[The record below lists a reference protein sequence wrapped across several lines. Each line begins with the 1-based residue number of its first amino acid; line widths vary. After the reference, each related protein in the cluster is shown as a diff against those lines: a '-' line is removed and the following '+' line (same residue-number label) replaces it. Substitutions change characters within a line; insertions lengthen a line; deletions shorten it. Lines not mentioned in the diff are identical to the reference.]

1 MAEALSL
8 ELSTEARRYGRSISR
23 AGLWSAAL
31 FVILS
36 FMIIYPIGMLLLGAV
51 TIGNPATEGLQLGS
65 ASLSNFVEVLAD
77 PTILTALSNSLVIG
91 LCSTFV
97 SLVIGLL
104 FAWIVA
110 RTNTPFKKL
119 VETAGLTPLF
129 LPPLVGAVAWSILGS
144 PTTGLINTGLK
155 AAGIDLR
162 VNLYT
167 MPGIIFVFGI
177 YYAPYVYM
185 FVLSSLKNM
194 DPALEEAAQMSGAGH
209 LRTMATVT
217 FPLIAP
223 ALVSAGLLTFIITL
237 GIYGIPAVL
246 GNPSKISVLTTY
258 IYVLTSWTPPLY
270 NKAAAASCLL
280 IVVTALAVIAQRR
293 VISGRSYVTVSGKS
307 FKPKEIDLGP
317 WRWLTLAFSLF
328 YLTVVVV
335 LPYAALLVG
344 AFRKYMFIPSLESLF
359 DLRQYT
365 VMHFSR
371 LGEMDLVW
379 RSVWNTL
386 EVGAMAAVIGGALSF
401 AVGYTITRS
410 RAPGRG
416 ALDIVTTVP
425 VAVPG
430 IVIGVGYLWAWIGL
444 PGGLWGT
451 TLILALALVARFLP
465 DTVKMLGA
473 SFLQIHKELE
483 EASWIAGASILQT
496 IWRVVAPLTR
506 PGIISAMTLLV
517 VLAVRE
523 LGSSLFL
530 FTNKTIVMSVLL
542 LDFYEGGNAG
552 GTAAFSILQSVLLMV
567 LVGGGG
573 LAGRAFARVSS
584 ASSPTGVPLSA

>member
-8 ELSTEARRYGRSISR
+8 ELGVQKRSRARRLGKP
-23 AGLWSAAL
+23 ALWSAAL
-31 FVILS
+31 FLILI

-51 TIGNPATEGLQLGS
+51 TVGNPATEGLQLGS
-65 ASLSNFVEVLAD
+65 ASLSNFVEVVRD
-77 PTILTALSNSLVIG
+77 PTILTALSNSLIIG
-91 LCSTFV
+91 ISSTIL
-97 SLVIGLL
+97 SLIIGLL

-144 PTTGLINTGLK
+144 PTTGLINTSLK
-155 AAGIDLR
+155 AAGLDLR
-162 VNLYT
+162 INLYT

-185 FVLSSLKNM
+185 FVLASLKNM

-258 IYVLTSWTPPLY
+258 IYVLTSWSPPLY
-270 NKAAAASCLL
+270 NRAAAASCLL
-280 IVVTALAVIAQRR
+280 IIVTAVAVVAQRR
-293 VISGRSYVTVSGKS
+293 IISGRSYVTVSGKS
-307 FKPKEIDLGP
+307 FKPKQIDLGP
-317 WRWLTLAFSLF
+317 WRWLTLAFSVL
-328 YLTVVVV
+328 YMLVVVV
-335 LPYAALLVG
+335 LPYLALLVG
-344 AFRKYMFIPSLESLF
+344 AFRKYMFIPSLSSLF
-359 DLRQYT
+359 DLRQYS
-365 VMHFSR
+365 VMHFAR

-379 RSVWNTL
+379 RSIWNTL
-386 EVGAMAAVIGGALSF
+386 EVGAMAAIIGGALSF
-401 AVGYTITRS
+401 AIGYTITRS
-410 RAPGRG
+410 NAPGRG
-416 ALDIVTTVP
+416 VLDIVTTIP

-483 EASWIAGASILQT
+483 EASWIAGGSILQT

-506 PGIISAMTLLV
+506 PGIVSAMTLLV

-530 FTNKTIVMSVLL
+530 FTNQTIVMSVLL

-552 GTAAFSILQSVLLMV
+552 GTAAFSILQSVLLMI
-567 LVGGGG
+567 LVGGGA
-573 LAGRAFARVSS
+573 LAGLGVARLSS
-584 ASSPTGVPLSA
+584 ASPSSGMAAST